1 MKIILPSNSLISS
14 IVALSAIKNCD
25 CDINIRNE
33 KLKSFSRFYSLNY
46 FSKNFLKSLGI
57 WELLDKI
64 QITSYKKIEIY
75 KNTKKTIEFNASD
88 VGIDYLGYIVNEDQ
102 LVKIISDK
110 IFDNQEIK
118 KSKKPILSS
127 GKNTLNI
134 ISNHSDIFTSKDS
147 INFTS
152 KDYSQTAVN
161 ITFQHSEANMGIPRQ
176 IFYKDEIL
184 GFLPL
189 NNNSYNLIWSM
200 PNYTFKKI
208 ELLDREEYITLLNT
222 RTDCLFGDIKE
233 IQIGNSFPLSSRHAN
248 EYFYKNY
255 LLIGDSA
262 HKFHPL
268 AGLGLNM
275 GIEDISVLT
284 TLISSNYSIKKIIN
298 EYCIQR
304 MNRNLSLQKLLDIVI
319 YFHASKIILTEYQ
332 IKILKLFNKT
342 FFLKPNI
349 ISNATGLNNYVYSNN
364 R

>member
-14 IVALSAIKNCD
+14 IVALSAIKSCD
-25 CDINIRNE
+25 CDITIKNE

-46 FSKNFLKSLGI
+46 FSKNFLESLGV
-57 WELLDKI
+57 WELLDKS
-64 QITSYKKIEIY
+64 QITPYEKIEIY

-88 VGIDYLGYIVNEDQ
+88 VGIDYLGYIVNEEQ

-118 KSKKPILSS
+118 KSEKPILSS

-134 ISNHSDIFTSKDS
+134 ISNHSDIFTNKDS

-161 ITFQHSEANMGIPRQ
+161 ITFQHSVANMCIPRQ

-200 PNYTFKKI
+200 PTYTFKKI
-208 ELLDREEYITLLNT
+208 QHLDREEYRTLLNT
-222 RTDCLFGDIKE
+222 RTDFLFGDIKE

-284 TLISSNYSIKKIIN
+284 TLISSNYSKKKIIN

-304 MNRNLSLQKLLDIVI
+304 MSRNHILQKLLDIVI
-319 YFHASKIILTEYQ
+319 YFHSSKIISTEYQ
-332 IKILKLFNKT
+332 IKILTYFNKT
-342 FFLKPNI
+342 LFLKPNI
-349 ISNATGLNNYVYSNN
+349 ISNATGLNH
-364 R
+364 

>member
-14 IVALSAIKNCD
+14 IVALSIIKCCD
-25 CDINIRNE
+25 CDITIKNE

-46 FSKNFLKSLGI
+46 FSKNFLESLGV
-57 WELLDKI
+57 WELLDKS
-64 QITSYKKIEIY
+64 QITPYKKIEIY
-75 KNTKKTIEFNASD
+75 KNTKKTIEFDASD
-88 VGIDYLGYIVNEDQ
+88 VNIDYLGYIVNEDQ
-102 LVKIISDK
+102 LVKIISNK

-118 KSKKPILSS
+118 KSEKPILSP
-127 GKNTLNI
+127 GKNMLNI
-134 ISNHSDIFTSKDS
+134 ISNHNDICTAKDS

-152 KDYSQTAVN
+152 KDYSQTAIN
-161 ITFQHSEANMGIPRQ
+161 MSFQHSEANMGIPRQ

-208 ELLDREEYITLLNT
+208 KLLDREEYKTLLNT
-222 RTDCLFGDIKE
+222 RTDFLFGEIEE
-233 IQIGNSFPLSSRHAN
+233 IQLGNSFPLSSRHASQYYYN
-248 EYFYKNY
+248 NC

-284 TLISSNYSIKKIIN
+284 TLISSNHSIKKIMN
-298 EYCIQR
+298 EYCIKR
-304 MNRNLSLQKLLDIVI
+304 MNRNHSLQNLLDII
-319 YFHASKIILTEYQ
+319 ISFHSSKIIPRDYQ

-349 ISNATGLNNYVYSNN
+349 ISNATGLNNYIYSNN

>member
-14 IVALSAIKNCD
+14 IVALSAIKSCD

-57 WELLDKI
+57 WELLDKS
-64 QITSYKKIEIY
+64 QITPYKKIEIY

>member
-14 IVALSAIKNCD
+14 IVALSAIKSCD

-57 WELLDKI
+57 WELLDKS
-64 QITSYKKIEIY
+64 QITPYKKIEIY

-284 TLISSNYSIKKIIN
+284 TLTSSNYSIKKIIN